1 MDGAEKVLVWLCV
14 TIAITIVGCCM
25 VDTYEK
31 SDMASK
37 GYEQAFEPISK
48 HKYWVKVP

>member
-1 MDGAEKVLVWLCV
+1 MDGAEKVLIWLAM
-14 TIAITIVGCCM
+14 TLAITVIGCSI
-25 VDTYEK
+25 VDTVEK

-37 GYEQAFEPISK
+37 GYEQAFEPITK